1 MMKYTPV
8 QGRGFVRP
16 GESEKPCY
24 RVFSGIKKAVP
35 IWNRLSEQLTRCAVC
50 VNNHKP
56 EHDNR
61 DQAGGQL
68 PCLLGPYCAAIFIRS
83 EREYF
88 FRNSSRTKAHGA
100 NLSDSCSSAIFSCS
114 LFVFCDGVLV
124 DSLLVIV
131 CTCKAMRRSTS
142 RHGADSNY
150 SDSLALRRW
159 RRLISPFAAV
169 TRNPAVLSPGSLSCS
184 ISVITS
190 CGILTVV
197 ICDFAFFAPVAIS
210 GSPDNRCISVYAK
223 KKIKKVLRCISPEC
237 RFKNKGEIHPKQQRP
252 AVMGT
257 HTGRLTKP
265 LIEVTIM
272 AIKEHS
278 LLFIHTQTPRK
289 RNNPF
294 HSSVL
299 CTHPGGRFLPD
310 LSRRGYLST
319 KSSRANFSG
328 GIKRGAGGGIFVLV
342 SSSSSLAQA
351 SDCLCRMISSSCV
364 CVSCIGDSVLLVMIL
379 PCKAMRR
386 STSHHGADSD
396 YSDSLAL
403 RRWRRL
409 ISPRM
414 AVTINCAVLSPV
426 SFTCSIASTTSCGAR
441 ACNFCDLLLIWSL
454 SISGSLCDYWNPV
467 YTKKTKTKRLK
478 WIPLSDYTGIQL
490 SVYHSMQTRLKRIA
504 VLSQPLTTNDRKRI
518 EVAMRNHTT
527 HPQGRDSH
535 DLNKYIWRFI
545 ALSTAQPRVI
555 TIEATSEQEARQQS
569 PAGCVMVFAARIRQ
583 GVCHD

>member
-1 MMKYTPV
+1 
-8 QGRGFVRP
+8 
-16 GESEKPCY
+16 
-24 RVFSGIKKAVP
+24 
-35 IWNRLSEQLTRCAVC
+35 
-50 VNNHKP
+50 
-56 EHDNR
+56 
-61 DQAGGQL
+61 
-68 PCLLGPYCAAIFIRS
+68 
-83 EREYF
+83 
-88 FRNSSRTKAHGA
+88 
-100 NLSDSCSSAIFSCS
+100 
-114 LFVFCDGVLV
+114 
-124 DSLLVIV
+124 
-131 CTCKAMRRSTS
+131 
-142 RHGADSNY
+142 
-150 SDSLALRRW
+150 
-159 RRLISPFAAV
+159 
-169 TRNPAVLSPGSLSCS
+169 
-184 ISVITS
+184 
-190 CGILTVV
+190 
-197 ICDFAFFAPVAIS
+197 
-210 GSPDNRCISVYAK
+210 
-223 KKIKKVLRCISPEC
+223 
-237 RFKNKGEIHPKQQRP
+237 
-252 AVMGT
+252 
-257 HTGRLTKP
+257 
-265 LIEVTIM
+265 M

-299 CTHPGGRFLPD
+299 CTHPGGRFLRD
-310 LSRRGYLST
+310 FSRRGQLAKNASNA
-319 KSSRANFSG
+319 KSPGFISIGISWIFRGLASSASRRAQ
-328 GIKRGAGGGIFVLV
+328 V
-342 SSSSSLAQA
+342 SN
-351 SDCLCRMISSSCV
+351 CLCRMISSSCV

-504 VLSQPLTTNDRKRI
+504 VLSQPLTTNDSESI
-518 EVAMRNHTT
+518 EVAMRNHIT

-535 DLNKYIWRFI
+535 NLNKYIWRFL
-545 ALSTAQPRVI
+545 ALSAGESQIIHVTAWTER
-555 TIEATSEQEARQQS
+555 EARS
-569 PAGCVMVFAARIRQ
+569 RCPSGCVAVFAARIRQ
-583 GVCHD
+583 GETYAQ

>member
-1 MMKYTPV
+1 MMN
-8 QGRGFVRP
+8 
-16 GESEKPCY
+16 
-24 RVFSGIKKAVP
+24 IKKAAP
-35 IWNRLSEQLTRCAVC
+35 KWSHLSEQLTRCAVC

-56 EHDNR
+56 GHDNR

-68 PCLLGPYCAAIFIRS
+68 SCLLGPYCAAIFIRS

-131 CTCKAMRRSTS
+131 CSCKAMRRSTS
-142 RHGADSNY
+142 HHGADGFYPLGSMPRRFSSVRPNSLSQLARLTPSLLASLSNC
-150 SDSLALRRW
+150 SFSSGDIRIWNGGALPVPFGFLS
-159 RRLISPFAAV
+159 RLITVDMCTPIALCFYSIGV
-169 TRNPAVLSPGSLSCS
+169 HLNTRALKKAKPGCAR
-184 ISVITS
+184 T
-190 CGILTVV
+190 LT
-197 ICDFAFFAPVAIS
+197 
-210 GSPDNRCISVYAK
+210 G
-223 KKIKKVLRCISPEC
+223 L
-237 RFKNKGEIHPKQQRP
+237 
-252 AVMGT
+252 
-257 HTGRLTKP
+257 LTKP

-294 HSSVL
+294 HGSVL

-328 GIKRGAGGGIFVLV
+328 GTKRGAGGGIFVLV

-364 CVSCIGDSVLLVMIL
+364 CVSCIGDSVLLVMVL

-409 ISPRM
+409 ISPCIDAM
-414 AVTINCAVLSPV
+414 MNCDVLSPD
-426 SFTCSIASTTSCGAR
+426 SFTDSMAFTISCGTRAFR
-441 ACNFCDLLLIWSL
+441 ACDFAFVVPVAI
-454 SISGSLCDYWNPV
+454 SIPLVDWWGTV
-467 YTKKTKTKRLK
+467 YTEKTQIKLLTWAAPKTYSGPHLK
-478 WIPLSDYTGIQL
+478 IIKAHKCKAPQVSLPLAGL
-490 SVYHSMQTRLKRIA
+490 
-504 VLSQPLTTNDRKRI
+504 LTTNDRKSI

-535 DLNKYIWRFI
+535 NLNKYIWRFI

-583 GVCHD
+583 EVRHD

>member
-1 MMKYTPV
+1 MDERTRTRSARNDRLTYIGQMMN
-8 QGRGFVRP
+8 
-16 GESEKPCY
+16 
-24 RVFSGIKKAVP
+24 IKKAAP
-35 IWNRLSEQLTRCAVC
+35 KWSHLSEQLTRCAVC

-56 EHDNR
+56 GHDNR

-68 PCLLGPYCAAIFIRS
+68 SCLLGPYCAAIFIRS

-131 CTCKAMRRSTS
+131 CTCKAMRRSSS

-150 SDSLALRRW
+150 SFDSMPRLSNSRRKSLFIHPERLSSPSSFMAMLKRSNKSAS
-159 RRLISPFAAV
+159 RRSC
-169 TRNPAVLSPGSLSCS
+169 TENLSFLLSLVD
-184 ISVITS
+184 IVYLKYNN
-190 CGILTVV
+190 GLTVTMYTN
-197 ICDFAFFAPVAIS
+197 DTTK
-210 GSPDNRCISVYAK
+210 AK
-223 KKIKKVLRCISPEC
+223 
-237 RFKNKGEIHPKQQRP
+237 P
-252 AVMGT
+252 AGAMNTNGL
-257 HTGRLTKP
+257 LTKP

-294 HSSVL
+294 HGSVL

-328 GIKRGAGGGIFVLV
+328 GTKRGAGGGIFVLV

-364 CVSCIGDSVLLVMIL
+364 CVSCIGDSVLLVMLL

-414 AVTINCAVLSPV
+414 AVTMNCASV
-426 SFTCSIASTTSCGAR
+426 SFSSLTKFISLKTSRGTLAVFC
-441 ACNFCDLLLIWSL
+441 CDLLLVV
-454 SISGSLCDYWNPV
+454 PV
-467 YTKKTKTKRLK
+467 G
-478 WIPLSDYTGIQL
+478 ITGL
-490 SVYHSMQTRLKRIA
+490 LTVRWRSVYAEKKIKKGLKCKSPESSIA
-504 VLSQPLTTNDRKRI
+504 FKGDLHQKATPRS
-518 EVAMRNHTT
+518 ARNTCRASNHK
-527 HPQGRDSH
+527 H
-535 DLNKYIWRFI
+535 
-545 ALSTAQPRVI
+545 
-555 TIEATSEQEARQQS
+555 
-569 PAGCVMVFAARIRQ
+569 
-583 GVCHD
+583 